1 MSANNLNKQ
10 FVANMRQNQRRP
22 LNSIIPSA
30 PVNFGDT
37 NRNDSAAYGYPD
49 AIEFDVLYNAYRRG
63 GFFNAIVDIIPERC
77 FSDDPFIVDGDGDTP
92 QDTQFEKEVNE
103 LVKKFDLWRVF
114 ETSFKMADI
123 GQYSTIVPVISES
136 SENKLEN
143 KIEQAKRI
151 IAINPWY
158 QVECEANQEFDNDYS
173 SENYNKPLTYRLQPS
188 QLSGRQTTSATQHT
202 LHYSRVNVITNAVGA
217 TIYGESVLE
226 PAFNALFDANK
237 VRGASSEGYRKN
249 AMQKYILSANNA
261 EAAKSFNTNK
271 DAMDEALDN
280 FNDNFNSAL
289 RMAGVSVTSLQ
300 TQLQDPKSAW
310 EICVVEACAS
320 RGVPLTELAGY
331 ITGERASSEN
341 SSAFTKR
348 LKKWQKKYGNDIHRF
363 FQWLINLGLL
373 SEPSNGEFKVCWPD
387 IGEPSTTEKLDNAGK
402 MTEQNEKA
410 FKAGE
415 EKPWTMEEIRQAGG
429 ADSEKPKT
437 KYDDFDAKDDLTLDD
452 KPDEENTP
460 D

>member
-63 GFFNAIVDIIPERC
+63 GFFKSIVDIVVERS
-77 FSDDPFIVDGDGDTP
+77 FSDVPFIVDGKEDTP
-92 QDTQFEKEVNE
+92 QDTKFEKEVKE

-114 ETSFKMADI
+114 ETAFKMADI
-123 GQYSTIVPVISES
+123 GQYSTIVPVISEP

-143 KIEQAKRI
+143 PIMQGKRI

-158 QVECEANQEFDNDYS
+158 QVECEANQEFDPDYS

-188 QLSGRQTTSATQHT
+188 QLSGRQTTNATQHT

-237 VRGASSEGYRKN
+237 VRGAYAEGGRNN
-249 AMQKYILSANNA
+249 ARPKYILSANNA
-261 EAAKSFNTNK
+261 EAAKAFNAKK
-271 DAMDEALDN
+271 DVIDEAIDN

-289 RMAGVSVTSLQ
+289 RMAGVDVTTLQ
-300 TQLQDPKSAW
+300 TQLQDPKSAL
-310 EICVVEACAS
+310 IQTIAS
-320 RGVPLTELAGY
+320 FQNRDLHLRLCMVMGTSFW
-331 ITGERASSEN
+331 ITHNIFASSPVAIIMESLFL
-341 SSAFTKR
+341 SSN
-348 LKKWQKKYGNDIHRF
+348 L
-363 FQWLINLGLL
+363 LGLYRFYVGKKSL
-373 SEPSNGEFKVCWPD
+373 SEPQTQP
-387 IGEPSTTEKLDNAGK
+387 
-402 MTEQNEKA
+402 
-410 FKAGE
+410 
-415 EKPWTMEEIRQAGG
+415 
-429 ADSEKPKT
+429 
-437 KYDDFDAKDDLTLDD
+437 
-452 KPDEENTP
+452 
-460 D
+460 